1 MQTSPLRETPTR
13 LPSFADYAAHAND
26 SALTQVH
33 ATASTAASPDAFSRT
48 PLFGASEKKRVLLA
62 PGEEVVVVDDPD
74 GYQVLLAG
82 GLKSSIPGPYGL
94 SGQPVSCRFDQTD
107 YTVFLGLLRYV
118 KGQLGVSVEFEP
130 YKFAKSLGLQDSET
144 NVRVLFGCIA
154 RMAETRLAVRC
165 PIPGSQG
172 HFDYAV
178 GRLVSSVGYSTKTR
192 KYSIQLDPRL
202 AMLFKPANFCALD
215 WEQRLAIKGSLG
227 KWLHAELSSHESGR
241 WRWTH
246 KLQEAYGSK
255 STPALFKMRLKEAA
269 AEVAA
274 VTGWDLRF
282 EKPAK
287 GANEKLVCHKQALH

>member
-1 MQTSPLRETPTR
+1 MQTSSSGALPRA
-13 LPSFADYAAHAND
+13 PSFADYAVHA
-26 SALTQVH
+26 SAVTLTQVH
-33 ATASTAASPDAFSRT
+33 STAGTAASPDAFSRT
-48 PLFGASEKKRVLLA
+48 PLFGASEKKRALLA
-62 PGEEVVVVDDPD
+62 PGEEVVVIDDPD

-82 GLKSSIPGPYGL
+82 GLKSSIPGPYGMT
-94 SGQPVSCRFDQTD
+94 GQPVSCRFDQTD

-144 NVRVLFGCIA
+144 NVRVLFGSIA

-178 GRLVSSVGYSTKTR
+178 GRLVSSVGYSTQTR

-202 AMLFKPANFCALD
+202 AALFKPANFCALN
-215 WEQRLAIKGSLG
+215 WEQRLAIKSSLG

-255 STPALFKMRLKEAA
+255 STPSLFKLRLKEAA
-269 AEVAA
+269 AEVAV
-274 VTGWDLRF
+274 VTQWDIRF

-287 GANEKLVCHKQALH
+287 GPNEKLVCHKPALH